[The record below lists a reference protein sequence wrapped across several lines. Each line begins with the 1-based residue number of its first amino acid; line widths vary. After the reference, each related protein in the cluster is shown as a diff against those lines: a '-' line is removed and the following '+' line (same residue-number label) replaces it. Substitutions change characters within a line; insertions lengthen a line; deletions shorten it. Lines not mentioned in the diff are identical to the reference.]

1 MTDHRTTDQCCQL
14 LVHQRDARLGQTWTE
29 LLRERYGGHRV
40 ILATDC
46 QQAAH
51 RLETESLD
59 FCVVDLDDAG
69 GTDLFF
75 DLRTV
80 LPQVGVLLTSARLP
94 GERPSLSAED
104 ELRVLHV
111 IPASTTPTIL
121 CETLG
126 EILGLHAAAKIPPPE
141 PREGGA
147 SVPPQTRR
155 LTGNL
160 QILLPDLVQLKCLT
174 GRSCILEIG
183 NGQDAGQIYF
193 EQGNIVHACTMHL
206 EGLPA
211 LLSAFGWKNS
221 HFRERPWCEPPTRS
235 VHHRW
240 ETVLLEISRMT
251 DEAAGQS
258 PGHLLEVSP
267 AAATDQLRA
276 A

>member
-1 MTDHRTTDQCCQL
+1 MTDHPTADQCYQL
-14 LVHQRDARLGQTWTE
+14 LVHQADARLGQTWTE

-40 ILATDC
+40 ILATDY

-59 FCVVDLDDAG
+59 FCVVDLDAAG

-80 LPQVGVLLTSARLP
+80 LPDVGVLLTSARLP
-94 GERPSLSAED
+94 GERPALSPED

-126 EILGLHAAAKIPPPE
+126 EILGLEAVVKTAAPPE
-141 PREGGA
+141 PPGGGS

-193 EQGNIVHACTMHL
+193 EQGNIVHACTRHL

-221 HFRERPWCEPPTRS
+221 HFRERPWCEPPSRS

-251 DEAAGQS
+251 DEAAG
-258 PGHLLEVSP
+258 PPAGHLLEAAP
-267 AAATDQLRA
+267 AADQLRA